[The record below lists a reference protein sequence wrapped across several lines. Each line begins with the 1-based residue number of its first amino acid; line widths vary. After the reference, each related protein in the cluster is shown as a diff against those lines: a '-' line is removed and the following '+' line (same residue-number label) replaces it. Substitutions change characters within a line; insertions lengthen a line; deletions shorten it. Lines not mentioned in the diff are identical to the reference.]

1 MSSADKEKKGRAAET
16 PQLAVVKLSK
26 ADGLGGTSTNV
37 LQPRPPRS
45 YPQHERL
52 FPRLLPEIAAFAVD
66 TRLGAGCVYL
76 RAGTRLGV
84 DYRALEQLLK
94 HYQLKEPLR
103 ALQEVLP
110 DRRRSNSKTQAI
122 PDYCCAPLDE
132 EGLRQLRAY
141 VHDHAFR
148 AWKKSNPLS
157 NAKDILRNL
166 SRYEGLPENGNWPL
180 RTRAGDDEWTQVTLP
195 SMMKLLG
202 LDYDRR
208 KRRHV
213 AFGLELTRQVMRSR
227 SDVELHARYF
237 ASRVE
242 LLEFCAREGLPV
254 PFPHVQEVEGPPPVS
269 ESGSKS

>member
-1 MSSADKEKKGRAAET
+1 MSCVNKEKKGRVAET
-16 PQLAVVKLSK
+16 PQLDVVKLSK
-26 ADGLGGTSTNV
+26 ADGLGGASTND
-37 LQPRPPRS
+37 LLRPRPPQS
-45 YPQHERL
+45 YPKHKRL

-76 RAGTRLGV
+76 RAGAALGV
-84 DYRALEQLLK
+84 DYRALEQLLR

-103 ALQEVLP
+103 ALREVLP
-110 DRRRSNSKTQAI
+110 DRCRPSSQAI
-122 PDYCCAPLDE
+122 PDYCAPLDGE
-132 EGLRQLRAY
+132 DLRQLRAY

-148 AWKKSNPLS
+148 AWKKSNPLLHV
-157 NAKDILRNL
+157 KDILQNL

-180 RTRAGDDEWTQVTLP
+180 CTRAGDDEWTQVTLP
-195 SMMKLLG
+195 SMMNLLG
-202 LDYDRR
+202 LDYDRS

-227 SDVELHARYF
+227 KDVELHARYY

-254 PFPHVQEVEGPPPVS
+254 PFPPVQEAEGPPPVS
-269 ESGSKS
+269 ESGSQS